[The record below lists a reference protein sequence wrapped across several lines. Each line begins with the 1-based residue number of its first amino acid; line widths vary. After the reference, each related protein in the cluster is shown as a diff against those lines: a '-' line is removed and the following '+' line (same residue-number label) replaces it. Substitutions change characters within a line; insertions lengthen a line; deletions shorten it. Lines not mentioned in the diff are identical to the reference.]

1 MWYDPFIDTGIIPN
15 WAIRLMVRQQLHKY
29 SKRISKIDDIQ
40 LLELQQTFRKE
51 CLQNPIAIN
60 TSESNQQHYN
70 IPPSVFEMILSKI
83 MKYSGSIWADATNE
97 LYNADRD
104 TNSIYIDRALIENG
118 HHVLD
123 LGCGWGSLSMD
134 LARRYEKSQVTAVTN
149 STQQA
154 QYINRKISKEQLSN
168 LRVEI
173 SDINN
178 YQPPNIYDRVISI
191 EMFEHMRNPNR
202 LFDRLEQWLK
212 PNGFLFFQVFSHKNF
227 PQFFDDTSKSW
238 MSRHFFTGG
247 MMPYKG
253 LYGDLHTNLTLRHV
267 WDIPGTNYH
276 KSLESWL
283 QRLDINTSEIL
294 NTLRFES
301 PSIDANTY
309 LNRYKL
315 FLIFCSELFRFN
327 EGQDWHLMNYLN
339 QK

>member
-1 MWYDPFIDTGIIPN
+1 
-15 WAIRLMVRQQLHKY
+15 
-29 SKRISKIDDIQ
+29 
-40 LLELQQTFRKE
+40 
-51 CLQNPIAIN
+51 
-60 TSESNQQHYN
+60 
-70 IPPSVFEMILSKI
+70 
-83 MKYSGSIWADATNE
+83 
-97 LYNADRD
+97 
-104 TNSIYIDRALIENG
+104 
-118 HHVLD
+118 
-123 LGCGWGSLSMD
+123 
-134 LARRYEKSQVTAVTN
+134 
-149 STQQA
+149 
-154 QYINRKISKEQLSN
+154 
-168 LRVEI
+168 
-173 SDINN
+173 
-178 YQPPNIYDRVISI
+178 
-191 EMFEHMRNPNR
+191 MRNPNR

-253 LYGDLHTNLTLRHV
+253 LYGDLYTNLTLRHV

-283 QRLDINTSEIL
+283 QRLDMNNSEIL

-327 EGQDWHLMNYLN
+327 EGQDWHLMHYLF